1 MNNSKVMFAR
11 ESVNKFYDDTSPE
24 IWKKVI
30 GDDLHYHVGWGDG
43 DIFYNSIEY
52 LYKFIPEKSTILDCG
67 CGWGGTGKVI
77 QKDLECETT
86 GVTISKTQ
94 FDYIKK
100 NNIFDV
106 FHNDLHKFKPNKQYD
121 ICLFIESFCHL
132 ENPIRVIDNLSRF
145 SDKII
150 LREYHLKNSIHHKKY
165 SDAWMMNMYSKNV
178 IVSMFNDYGY
188 NLTYQD
194 EHYDYGLEPTL
205 DLWLK
210 NLKNVDKKDKTPH
223 IRTLE
228 ISAKYLKKNM
238 TNILNDIGLSTFVFQ
253 K

>member
-1 MNNSKVMFAR
+1 MNNSKVIFAR

-24 IWKKVI
+24 VWKKVI

-52 LYKFIPEKSTILDCG
+52 LYKFIPEKSSVLDCG

-77 QKDLECETT
+77 KRDLGCEIN

-106 FHNDLHKFKPNKQYD
+106 FLDDLHKFKPNKKYD

-132 ENPIRVIDNLSRF
+132 ENPLKVISNLSNY
-145 SDKII
+145 SDKIL

-178 IVSMFNDYGY
+178 IISMFNDYGF
-188 NLTYQD
+188 NLIYQD

-205 DLWLK
+205 DLWLN
-210 NLKNVDKKDKTPH
+210 NLKNIDKKDKTPH

-228 ISAKYLKKNM
+228 ISAKYLKKNLK
-238 TNILNDIGLSTFVFQ
+238 NVLNDIGLSTFVFE

>member
-30 GDDLHYHVGWGDG
+30 GEDLHYHVGWGDG

-52 LYKFIPEKSTILDCG
+52 LYKFIPKKSTVLDCG

-77 QKDLECETT
+77 KRDLECETS
-86 GVTISKTQ
+86 GITISKTQ
-94 FDYIKK
+94 FDYIKN

-106 FHNDLHKFKPNKQYD
+106 FHNDLHEFKPNKQYD

-132 ENPIRVIDNLSRF
+132 ENPSKVISNLSNS

-178 IVSMFNDYGY
+178 I
-188 NLTYQD
+188 
-194 EHYDYGLEPTL
+194 
-205 DLWLK
+205 
-210 NLKNVDKKDKTPH
+210 
-223 IRTLE
+223 I
-228 ISAKYLKKNM
+228 
-238 TNILNDIGLSTFVFQ
+238 
-253 K
+253 